1 MLSHALEVSPE
12 LIHRR
17 SAGDTNPSQSAAKR
31 VHAHLAALSFVEQ
44 GLRSNVA
51 PHARTIYDIMLRV
64 TRIADP
70 LVVMLSSRVLSTMFN
85 SLAFC
90 WILPTPRLE
99 GVDETG
105 EMQSMGIPGSLNSAV
120 ARWVPKACAGCAKL
134 NWSTPSDAHVD
145 IALELMQGCVQH
157 AREALAAMKA
167 AGTLAD
173 SKSSSRQEL
182 RRLQTLLSVVARILD
197 GSACTIATSAVAAT
211 APPQERFGICLPPPS
226 PKIGKCTLMNDV
238 LELSLEIIAGTDA
251 GNVQALS
258 VAMVELEVRRL
269 HTPRSSYSPLLAT
282 SQHPVLRHCPV
293 HKHCSCICT

>member
-1 MLSHALEVSPE
+1 M
-12 LIHRR
+12 
-17 SAGDTNPSQSAAKR
+17 
-31 VHAHLAALSFVEQ
+31 LSFVEQ

-51 PHARTIYDIMLRV
+51 PHARTIHNLMLRV

-99 GVDETG
+99 GADEAG
-105 EMQSMGIPGSLNSAV
+105 EMQSMGIPGSVNGAV

-134 NWSTPSDAHVD
+134 HWSTPSDAHVD

-157 AREALAAMKA
+157 AREALAAMKV

-182 RRLQTLLSVVARILD
+182 RRLQTLLSVVARSLD
-197 GSACTIATSAVAAT
+197 GSACTVATSAVAAA
-211 APPQERFGICLPPPS
+211 APPEERFDICLPPPS
-226 PKIGKCTLMNDV
+226 PKIGACTLMNDV

-258 VAMVELEVRRL
+258 VAMVELEVLRRDAHACHAASQL
-269 HTPRSSYSPLLAT
+269 LISGHILTPCAPTL
-282 SQHPVLRHCPV
+282 PCP
-293 HKHCSCICT
+293 